1 MGYILVGAVFF
12 ALALSIL
19 SDENEKPRN
28 KENSKSEDEWM
39 VIEEYLAS
47 EDEDE

>member
-1 MGYILVGAVFF
+1 MGYVLAGAVIF

-28 KENSKSEDEWM
+28 NEDLKTEDEWRL
-39 VIEEYLAS
+39 IEEYLAS

>member
-19 SDENEKPRN
+19 NDENEKTRN
-28 KENSKSEDEWM
+28 KENTKSEDEWRLL
-39 VIEEYLAS
+39 EEYLAIK
-47 EDEDE
+47 DEDE